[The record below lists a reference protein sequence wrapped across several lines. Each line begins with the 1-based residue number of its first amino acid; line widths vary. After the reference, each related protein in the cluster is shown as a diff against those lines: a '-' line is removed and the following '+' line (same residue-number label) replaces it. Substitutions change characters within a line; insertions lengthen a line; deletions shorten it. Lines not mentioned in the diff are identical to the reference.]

1 MSGEQEP
8 PCKPDTGPHSC
19 HVSEQEPWLFPGK
32 EAGCSFGWK
41 TEVTGSS
48 FRCTFCLSVWNKR
61 SVLAVFQYQN
71 DSNRKNQHLP
81 DLIRLKFIPDDYQS
95 SCLSSV
101 GPQLMVMY
109 WVDAFLD
116 LAAYVRDR
124 VSFVDLAL

>member
-1 MSGEQEP
+1 M
-8 PCKPDTGPHSC
+8 
-19 HVSEQEPWLFPGK
+19 
-32 EAGCSFGWK
+32 
-41 TEVTGSS
+41 
-48 FRCTFCLSVWNKR
+48 WNKR